1 MNPGTYQRLEQAG
14 QLLMADGL
22 RVVPASLLWNAILSR
37 WGTPKL
43 IVCDRFRLAELQD
56 VVRGRVK
63 IVERVTRWSDAAFD
77 IRSLRKFAKD
87 GPFMATPDSRALIE
101 ESLAVAY
108 VKNDDQGN
116 VRLAKRGTQNAARDD
131 VAAALTL
138 VAGAF
143 ARRSK
148 SPGLRSLGL
157 AG

>member
-1 MNPGTYQRLEQAG
+1 MNPGTYLKLESAG
-14 QLLMADGL
+14 QLLLADGL
-22 RVVPASLLWNAILSR
+22 QVAPPGLLWSAILSR
-37 WGTPKL
+37 WGTPKQ

-63 IVERVTRWSDAAFD
+63 IEDRVTRWSDAASD
-77 IRSLRKFAKD
+77 IRSLRKLAKD

-116 VRLAKRGTQNAARDD
+116 VRLSKRGTQNAARDD

-138 VAGAF
+138 AAGAY
-143 ARRSK
+143 ARRPK
-148 SPGLRSLGL
+148 SSGVRSLGL